1 VDKRAAVQIQIRR
14 VVGLRRDALP
24 VGSRGRIGTERGEA
38 GPNRAGQPRGVV
50 RQDGPI
56 PAADLSRSVSGT
68 EPFAG
73 TAQF

>member
-1 VDKRAAVQIQIRR
+1 MQIRIRR

-24 VGSRGRIGTERGEA
+24 VGSRGRIGTERGEVDEA
-38 GPNRAGQPRGVV
+38 GPNRAGEPMGVV